1 MFRMLDFDQLIVG
14 RSCPSNSWTNEVE
27 RVMSNLNLALYSMCF
42 TRLPM
47 CIPERG
53 SSVASTSDHH
63 DDIKYTEWLEQHWR
77 SSNGLSQL
85 RERLEANVDF
95 NDAAM
100 ESVGNAC
107 EEMALRFQNLVW
119 ADNDIKRGHIAN
131 NSELCEFVQI
141 LSSIDPATGE
151 YSVPNYKKSD
161 VFTSNKMKELL
172 KKPKSINEY
181 ISTHCFKS
189 AYTFQI
195 KAVCWKLTAIEKI
208 KSGRNPDSFIGE
220 SHPSCPFNCRR
231 PQQLLSLFALSEFMP
246 CPDRDLTN
254 KKGSSEYL
262 PYALAKSR
270 INNGET
276 NACDRYVPSLSV
288 VEAKNKWAVSPVN
301 TKGKLLPNSNS
312 NPHT

>member
-1 MFRMLDFDQLIVG
+1 M
-14 RSCPSNSWTNEVE
+14 
-27 RVMSNLNLALYSMCF
+27 
-42 TRLPM
+42 
-47 CIPERG
+47 
-53 SSVASTSDHH
+53 
-63 DDIKYTEWLEQHWR
+63 
-77 SSNGLSQL
+77 
-85 RERLEANVDF
+85 EANVDF

-119 ADNDIKRGHIAN
+119 ADNDIKRGYIAN
-131 NSELCEFVQI
+131 NSKLCEFVQI

-151 YSVPNYKKSD
+151 DSVPNCKKSD
-161 VFTSNKMKELL
+161 VFTSNKMKELF

-195 KAVCWKLTAIEKI
+195 KVVCWKLIAIEEI
-208 KSGRNPDSFIGE
+208 KSGRNPDSFISE

-231 PQQLLSLFALSEFMP
+231 PKQLLSLFVLSEFMP

-254 KKGSSEYL
+254 KEGSSEYL

-276 NACDRYVPSLSV
+276 NAGDRYVPSLSV
-288 VEAKNKWAVSPVN
+288 VESKNKWAVSPIN

-312 NPHT
+312 NPYT